1 MQKILV
7 ENDQAASPLDEKFRL
22 YIGQWHGKLMA
33 EQRNPTSIAFGSR
46 SQMRYAL
53 RRLLT

>member
-1 MQKILV
+1 V

-33 EQRNPTSIAFGSR
+33 EQRNPTSITFGSR
-46 SQMRYAL
+46 SQTRYAL